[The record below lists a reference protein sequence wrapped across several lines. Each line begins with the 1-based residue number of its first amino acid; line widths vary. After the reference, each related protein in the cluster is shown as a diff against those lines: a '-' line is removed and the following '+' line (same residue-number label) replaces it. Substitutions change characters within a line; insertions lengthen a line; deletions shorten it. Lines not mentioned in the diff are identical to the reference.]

1 MKIQKEKVWE
11 ERENNEKALAELMK
25 QFSMRKEIEL

>member
-1 MKIQKEKVWE
+1 MIQDLNIMKIQKEKVRE

-25 QFSMRKEIEL
+25 QF